1 MYQDGTEIQRHLP
14 QKVQK
19 CHLSLLDLQRLHCL
33 ETLFLHHSRQN
44 LRIPHFFILLQKMGF
59 WTTLSRIMNPSH
71 SQLLDLSSQT
81 PNSCRG
87 WTQPTL
93 MGLPWVGFDDSI
105 HCKGFRSH
113 ANVGS
118 LPVSTHVHPTILGQP
133 EMCKHT
139 KILVFELVVG
149 TFLTFPGAFLLLPA
163 TIDGQMASNV
173 ENLWSLYWTSK
184 PFAYIHPTFFAG
196 SHVSFLPML
205 SHFVSNHLL
214 S

>member
-1 MYQDGTEIQRHLP
+1 MSIFLVADFLTFPVEDELQGRSLESLRVPAGMYQDGTEIQRHLP

-87 WTQPTL
+87 
-93 MGLPWVGFDDSI
+93 
-105 HCKGFRSH
+105 
-113 ANVGS
+113 
-118 LPVSTHVHPTILGQP
+118 
-133 EMCKHT
+133 
-139 KILVFELVVG
+139 
-149 TFLTFPGAFLLLPA
+149 
-163 TIDGQMASNV
+163 
-173 ENLWSLYWTSK
+173 
-184 PFAYIHPTFFAG
+184 
-196 SHVSFLPML
+196 
-205 SHFVSNHLL
+205 
-214 S
+214 